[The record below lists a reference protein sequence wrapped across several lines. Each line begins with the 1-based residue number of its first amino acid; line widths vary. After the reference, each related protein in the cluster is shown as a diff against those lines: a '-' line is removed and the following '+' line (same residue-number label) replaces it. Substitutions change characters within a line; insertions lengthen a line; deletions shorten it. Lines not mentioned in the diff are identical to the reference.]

1 MGHPK
6 GSGVVL
12 RAALE
17 AALMNKVSKI
27 LQEDKQLFELT
38 RPASNGLSTRN
49 RTKLAG
55 AARDYRSEE
64 IAAQASLFA
73 AMSDFRV
80 ERRSGVSHELVQIA
94 HALILCGLPYRST
107 DATEHV
113 RLSRSA
119 DGSLIRVT
127 FYALG
132 KDKEGKRIPM
142 AYGSDRTLLHW
153 CVDRAIKLKSN
164 FVPLVSASD
173 FMRDVGQT
181 PTGPNYA
188 RLRAAY
194 QRVSSMAIVVERF
207 GATED
212 RNITPIMQ
220 ASRLPLSIK
229 PLEDSVAPIEGPI
242 GIQFDH
248 RFFNEFMRSHV
259 PFPWAM
265 LRTLNQKPQ
274 MQDYIVFLHWR
285 SFAAK
290 SQTLIPWSVMRE
302 QLWQDDSNPR
312 RIRSRFAGAIKILRV
327 AWPELNATADAKGLR
342 IGPPAKGEH
351 LIPAHMGET
360 KLLNR

>member
-1 MGHPK
+1 
-6 GSGVVL
+6 
-12 RAALE
+12 LE
-17 AALMNKVSKI
+17 AALVKKVSDI
-27 LQEDKQLFELT
+27 FQENKQLFALT
-38 RPASNGLSTRN
+38 KPTSKKPAKAKAKVPGQP
-49 RTKLAG
+49 
-55 AARDYRSEE
+55 RDYHNEE
-64 IAAQASLFA
+64 VAAQISLFD
-73 AMSDFRV
+73 AMTDFRA

-132 KDKEGKRIPM
+132 KDKEGNRIPM

-164 FVPLVSASD
+164 FVPLANAVD
-173 FMRDVGQT
+173 FMRDVGQS

-194 QRVSSMAIVVERF
+194 QRISAMAIVVERF
-207 GATED
+207 GSTED
-212 RNITPIMQ
+212 RNITPIMKN
-220 ASRLPLSIK
+220 SRLPASIK
-229 PLEDSVAPIEGPI
+229 RRENEAEPIEGPV
-242 GIQFDH
+242 GIQFDKD
-248 RFFNEFMRSHV
+248 FFNEFMRNHV

-265 LRTLNQKPQ
+265 LRTLDQKPQ

-290 SQTLIPWSVMRE
+290 STTLIPWNVMRE
-302 QLWQDDSNPR
+302 QLWQDDSNPW
-312 RIRSRFAGAIKILRV
+312 RIRSRFTEAIKILKV
-327 AWPELNATADAKGLR
+327 AWPELNAVAESRGLR
-342 IGPPAKGEH
+342 IGPPQKGAH
-351 LIPAHMGET
+351 LIPAHNGET
-360 KLLNR
+360 KFLNR